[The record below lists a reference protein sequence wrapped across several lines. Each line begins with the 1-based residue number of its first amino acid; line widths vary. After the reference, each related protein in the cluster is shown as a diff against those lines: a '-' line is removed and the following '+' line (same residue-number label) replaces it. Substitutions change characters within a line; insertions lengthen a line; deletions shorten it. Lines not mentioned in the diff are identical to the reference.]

1 MFTNKQYEQAIEKAA
16 VDALTTGTGVVSQGV
31 IAGAL
36 TASNH
41 AADAYSYT
49 INNTASQTLSTI
61 QMSNNS
67 SLNHNIVFHGP
78 NGKEIGRFDF
88 SGEELKFDGSADI
101 SAQVF
106 IEWASRT
113 YRERLINEKLDVIK
127 QVMDALVHESTGA
140 LYEDAE
146 KLAILTCIQRVRE
159 IQESVEPAQLTSAS
173 DYSANL
179 AKSMVA
185 TKNAVASS
193 ILSALAPEGK
203 SP

>member
-1 MFTNKQYEQAIEKAA
+1 MFTNKQYQQAIQNAA
-16 VDALTTGTGVVSQGV
+16 VDALTTGTGVMSQGV
-31 IAGAL
+31 IAGGL

-49 INNTASQTLSTI
+49 MNNTANKTLNTI

-67 SLNHNIVFHGP
+67 AMSHNIVFHGP
-78 NGKEIGRFDF
+78 NGKEVGRFDF
-88 SGEELKFDGSADI
+88 SGNELRFDGSADI

-159 IQESVEPAQLTSAS
+159 IQESVEPIQKEMWENAQV
-173 DYSANL
+173 
-179 AKSMVA
+179 AKQ
-185 TKNAVASS
+185 AVAP
-193 ILSALAPEGK
+193 LQPLAPW
-203 SP
+203 SNQP